1 MHFMWGARCEF
12 SRLQKVLMHS
22 PGSELDLIDSKSFKK
37 YLYRDV
43 VFRDKFRREH
53 EDFVKV
59 LREEGVEVVLLS
71 DILRDDEKTKSLMC
85 QCPNLVYIRDI
96 VSVARAGSIV
106 MRMMSKVRAKEPEI
120 AKLALDK
127 LGVPKLMEVSSPGT
141 MEGGDLVY
149 MSDKILLVG
158 MGDRTNSIAL
168 KQLLEHLKE
177 NDLDT
182 VIAVPLPVWA
192 VHLDGLL
199 MFLDRDL
206 CIIHKRSLIGRSTL
220 IESNGKKRRIDLID
234 YLTNKGFQFIE
245 VTDYERHMRAAN
257 LVAIEPRKAIGY
269 AGIDRVK
276 KLLIQSGVDLIEI
289 EGSEL
294 IRGGGG
300 PHCMTAPILR
310 V

>member
-1 MHFMWGARCEF
+1 
-12 SRLQKVLMHS
+12 MHS
-22 PGSELDLIDSKSFKK
+22 PGSELDLIGSKSFKK

-53 EDFVKV
+53 EYFVDV
-59 LREEGVEVVLLS
+59 LRGEGVEVILLG
-71 DILRDDEKTKSLMC
+71 DILRDDEKARSLMGRY
-85 QCPNLVYIRDI
+85 PNLVYTRDI
-96 VSVARAGSIV
+96 VSVTRAGSIV
-106 MRMMSKVRAKEPEI
+106 MRMKSKVRAKEAEI
-120 AKLALDK
+120 AKLALEK

-149 MSDKILLVG
+149 MSDETLLVG
-158 MGDRTNSIAL
+158 IGDRTNNTAL
-168 KQLLEHLKE
+168 KQLLGHLRE
-177 NDLDT
+177 NGLET
-182 VIAVPLPVWA
+182 VIAVPLPQWA

-206 CIIHKRSLIGRSTL
+206 CIIHKQSLTGISTL
-220 IESNGKKRRIDLID
+220 VESSGKKRRIDLID
-234 YLTNKGFQFIE
+234 YLASKGFKLIE
-245 VTDYERHMRAAN
+245 VTDYGRHMRATN
-257 LVAIEPRKAIGY
+257 LVAIGSRKAVGY

-276 KLLIQSGVDLIEI
+276 SLLIQNGVDLIEI

-310 V
+310 D

>member
-1 MHFMWGARCEF
+1 
-12 SRLQKVLMHS
+12 MHS

-53 EDFVKV
+53 EHFVDV
-59 LREEGVEVVLLS
+59 LKEEGVEVILLG
-71 DILRDDEKTKSLMC
+71 DILKDGEKARSLMG
-85 QCPNLVYIRDI
+85 QCPNLVYTRDV
-96 VSVARAGSIV
+96 VSVTRAGSIV
-106 MRMMSKVRAKEPEI
+106 MRMKSKVRAKEPEI

-127 LGVPKLMEVSSPGT
+127 LGVPILMEASSPGT

-149 MSDKILLVG
+149 MSDEILLVG
-158 MGDRTNSIAL
+158 IGDRTNNTAL
-168 KQLLEHLKE
+168 KQLLGNLKE
-177 NDLDT
+177 NDLET
-182 VIAVPLPVWA
+182 VVAVPLPQWA

-206 CIIHKRSLIGRSTL
+206 CVVHKQSLTGKSTL
-220 IESNGKKRRIDLID
+220 IKPNGTRKRIDLID
-234 YLTNKGFQFIE
+234 YLTSEGFQFIE
-245 VTDYERHMRAAN
+245 VTDYERHMRATN
-257 LVAIEPRKAIGY
+257 LVAIGPRKVAGY
-269 AGIDRVK
+269 TGIDRVK

-289 EGSEL
+289 DGSEL

-310 V
+310 D

>member
-1 MHFMWGARCEF
+1 
-12 SRLQKVLMHS
+12 MHS
-22 PGSELDLIDSKSFKK
+22 PGSELDLVDAKSFKK

-53 EDFVKV
+53 EHFVDV
-59 LREEGVEVVLLS
+59 LREEGVEVILLG
-71 DILRDDEKTKSLMC
+71 DILKGDEKTRSLMGR
-85 QCPNLVYIRDI
+85 CPNLVYTRDI

-106 MRMMSKVRAKEPEI
+106 MRMKSKVRAKEPEI
-120 AKLALDK
+120 SKLALNK
-127 LGVPKLMEVSSPGT
+127 LGVPTLMEVSSPGK

-149 MSDKILLVG
+149 MSDEILLVG
-158 MGDRTNSIAL
+158 IGDRTNNTGL
-168 KQLLEHLKE
+168 NQLLGHVKE
-177 NDLDT
+177 NDLET
-182 VIAVPLPVWA
+182 VVAVPLPEWT

-206 CIIHKRSLIGRSTL
+206 CIIHKQSLIGRSTL
-220 IESNGKKRRIDLID
+220 VESNRKKRRIDLID
-234 YLTNKGFQFIE
+234 YLASEGFQFIE
-245 VTDYERHMRAAN
+245 VTDYERYVRATN
-257 LVAIEPRKAIGY
+257 LVAIGPRKAVGY

-276 KLLIQSGVDLIEI
+276 RLLIQSGVDLIEI

-310 V
+310 D

>member
-1 MHFMWGARCEF
+1 LLSVHYLFRGTPSLR
-12 SRLQKVLMHS
+12 
-22 PGSELDLIDSKSFKK
+22 SELDLIESKSFKK

-53 EDFVKV
+53 EHFVNV
-59 LREEGVEVVLLS
+59 LREEGVEVILLG
-71 DILRDDEKTKSLMC
+71 DILKDDEKTRSMMG
-85 QCPNLVYIRDI
+85 QCPNLVYTRDI
-96 VSVARAGSIV
+96 VSVMRAGSIV
-106 MRMMSKVRAKEPEI
+106 MRMKSKVRAKEPEI

-127 LGVPKLMEVSSPGT
+127 LGVPKLIEVSSPGT

-149 MSDKILLVG
+149 MSDETLLVG
-158 MGDRTNSIAL
+158 IGDRTNNAAV
-168 KQLLEHLKE
+168 KQLLGHLKE
-177 NDLDT
+177 NDLDI
-182 VIAVPLPVWA
+182 VIAVPLPEWA

-206 CIIHKRSLIGRSTL
+206 CIIHKQSLTGRSTL

-234 YLTNKGFQFIE
+234 YLTSEGFRFIE
-245 VTDYERHMRAAN
+245 VTDYERHMRATN
-257 LVAIEPRKAIGY
+257 LVAIGPRKAVGY

-276 KLLIQSGVDLIEI
+276 SLLIQNGVDLIEI

-300 PHCMTAPILR
+300 PHCMTAPMLR
-310 V
+310 D

>member
-1 MHFMWGARCEF
+1 MWGAHCEF
-12 SRLQKVLMHS
+12 RRLKKVLMHS
-22 PGSELDLIDSKSFKK
+22 PRSELDLVDSKSFKK

-53 EDFVKV
+53 EHFVDV
-59 LREEGVEVVLLS
+59 LREEGVEVILLG
-71 DILRDDEKTKSLMC
+71 DILKGDEKTRSLMGR
-85 QCPNLVYIRDI
+85 CPNLVYTRDI

-106 MRMMSKVRAKEPEI
+106 MRMKSKVRAKEPEI
-120 AKLALDK
+120 SKLALNK
-127 LGVPKLMEVSSPGT
+127 LGVPTLMEVSSPGK

-149 MSDKILLVG
+149 MSNEILLVG
-158 MGDRTNSIAL
+158 IGDRTNNTGL
-168 KQLLEHLKE
+168 NQLLGHVKE
-177 NDLDT
+177 NDLET
-182 VIAVPLPVWA
+182 VVAVPLPEWT

-206 CIIHKRSLIGRSTL
+206 CIIHKQSLIGRSTL
-220 IESNGKKRRIDLID
+220 VESNRKKRRIDLID
-234 YLTNKGFQFIE
+234 YLASEGFQFIE
-245 VTDYERHMRAAN
+245 VTDYERYMRATN
-257 LVAIEPRKAIGY
+257 LVAIGPRKAVGY

-276 KLLIQSGVDLIEI
+276 RLLMQSGVDLIEI

-310 V
+310 D